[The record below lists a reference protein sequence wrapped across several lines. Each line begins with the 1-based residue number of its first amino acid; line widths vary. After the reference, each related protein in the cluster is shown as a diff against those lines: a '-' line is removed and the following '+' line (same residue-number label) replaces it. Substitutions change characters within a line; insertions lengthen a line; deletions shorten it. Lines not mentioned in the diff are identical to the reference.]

1 EPISVTPENLLR
13 SWKQVF
19 KEEANEELVQAFK
32 ENPNYVFEKIVLK
45 LKIPVYRKGD
55 KILYTGIYMQ
65 TTLQGWKCRTKNS
78 GICGY
83 REYYTVS
90 APGGVIAAIC
100 R

>member
-1 EPISVTPENLLR
+1 MREMGFIADVNMLSSECSSRSVFRQIKT
-13 SWKQVF
+13 
-19 KEEANEELVQAFK
+19 
-32 ENPNYVFEKIVLK
+32 
-45 LKIPVYRKGD
+45 PVYRKGD